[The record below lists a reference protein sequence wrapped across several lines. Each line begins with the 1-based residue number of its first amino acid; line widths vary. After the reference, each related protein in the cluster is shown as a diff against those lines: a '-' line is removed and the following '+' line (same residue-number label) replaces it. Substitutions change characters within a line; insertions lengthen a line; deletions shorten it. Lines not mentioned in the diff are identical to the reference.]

1 VFFIK
6 LSVKR
11 QRGDGQRG
19 DVAAMEDGKG
29 GKRQQEGGDAEKL
42 RGEDGRV
49 RVDIDAYDKVGGA

>member
-19 DVAAMEDGKG
+19 DAAMEDG

>member
-11 QRGDGQRG
+11 QRGD
-19 DVAAMEDGKG
+19 VAAMEEGKG